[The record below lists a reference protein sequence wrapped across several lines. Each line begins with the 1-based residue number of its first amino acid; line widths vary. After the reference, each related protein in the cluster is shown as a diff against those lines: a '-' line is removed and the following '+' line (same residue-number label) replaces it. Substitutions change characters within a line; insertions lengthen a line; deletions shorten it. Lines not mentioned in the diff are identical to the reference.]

1 MRTLLVFRH
10 AHARRAAPGMDDHE
24 RPLSERGERDARRMG
39 RRLRGEEL
47 VPDLVLASPAVRA
60 RETARL
66 AGEDGSFADRI
77 ETVDGLYGAE
87 PADCLDLVRRRG
99 GPRERVML
107 VGHNPGL
114 QELVRGAGDGIEAM
128 PTGAVAMIAVDA
140 PGWEELDP
148 EACYLVRILVP
159 EERG

>member
-1 MRTLLVFRH
+1 MRTLLAFRH
-10 AHARRAAPGMDDHE
+10 AHARRAAPGTDNHE

-39 RRLRGEEL
+39 RRLRGKEL
-47 VPDLVLASPAVRA
+47 VPDLALASPAARA

-66 AGEDGSFADRI
+66 AGGAGGFADRI
-77 ETVDGLYGAE
+77 ETADELYGAQ
-87 PADCLDLVRRRG
+87 PSDCLDLVRRRG
-99 GPRERVML
+99 GSHERIMI

-140 PGWEELDP
+140 SDWEELDA

-159 EERG
+159 REGG